1 MAGTDAA
8 RPDGAAASPG
18 GTAAGPGGA
27 RPGGAAA
34 RPGGAKPCGAEPCRA
49 RCAECAVRMAVVR
62 GAAATAAPRAA
73 DPEPK
78 PAAQPAAAC
87 PLCEGRGDDWIRCCT
102 ARFLPLA
109 RQVCGDDATAR
120 DALHDSWVA
129 VLRGIGRYRGRSPAC
144 GWVRTIVRRTA
155 MRTVRR
161 FRRAV
166 ADGQPAWAS
175 ASAGA
180 SPEHDA
186 QRRQLRRFL
195 LNEIARLPPDD
206 RRIIRLRDIDDVPPE
221 QVAACLHLS
230 RTAVSSR
237 LHRAHS
243 RLRRQLRRL
252 GLKPTDARD

>member
-1 MAGTDAA
+1 
-8 RPDGAAASPG
+8 
-18 GTAAGPGGA
+18 
-27 RPGGAAA
+27 
-34 RPGGAKPCGAEPCRA
+34 
-49 RCAECAVRMAVVR
+49 MAVVR
-62 GAAATAAPRAA
+62 GAAVAATPRAA

-129 VLRGIGRYRGRSPAC
+129 VLRGIGRYRGHSPAC

-155 MRTVRR
+155 IRTVRR

-166 ADGQPAWAS
+166 ADGQPARSTAPT
-175 ASAGA
+175 GA
-180 SPEHDA
+180 SPETSLH
-186 QRRQLRRFL
+186 RRRLRRLL
-195 LNEIARLPPDD
+195 LNEVAQLPPED
-206 RRIIRLRDIDDVPPE
+206 RRIIRLRDIDDVPSE
-221 QVAACLHLS
+221 QVAARLRLS

-243 RLRRQLRRL
+243 RLRRQLRSL
-252 GLKPTDARD
+252 DLKPTDARD

>member
-8 RPDGAAASPG
+8 KPG
-18 GTAAGPGGA
+18 GAAAGPGGA
-27 RPGGAAA
+27 AAGPG
-34 RPGGAKPCGAEPCRA
+34 GAEPCRA
-49 RCAECAVRMAVVR
+49 RCADCALRTAVVR
-62 GAAATAAPRAA
+62 AAAVTAPRAA

-129 VLRGIGRYRGRSPAC
+129 VLQGIGRYQGCSPAC

-166 ADGQPAWAS
+166 ADGQPARSTAS
-175 ASAGA
+175 TGA
-180 SPEHDA
+180 NPETSLH
-186 QRRQLRRFL
+186 RRRLRRLL
-195 LNEIARLPPDD
+195 LNEIDQLPPED

-221 QVAACLHLS
+221 QVAARLHLS

-243 RLRRQLRRL
+243 RLRRRLRCL

>member
-8 RPDGAAASPG
+8 KS
-18 GTAAGPGGA
+18 
-27 RPGGAAA
+27 GGAAA
-34 RPGGAKPCGAEPCRA
+34 WPCRAEPCRAEPCRA
-49 RCAECAVRMAVVR
+49 RCAGCAARTAV
-62 GAAATAAPRAA
+62 GQAAAVAAAPRTD

-78 PAAQPAAAC
+78 PAARPAPAC
-87 PLCEGRGDDWIRCCT
+87 PLFEGRGDDWIRCCT

-129 VLRGIGRYRGRSPAC
+129 VLQGIGRYQGCSPAC

-161 FRRAV
+161 FRRAA
-166 ADGQPAWAS
+166 ADGQPAWAT
-175 ASAGA
+175 ASAAA

-186 QRRQLRRFL
+186 HRRRLRRL
-195 LNEIARLPPDD
+195 LRHAIAQLAPED
-206 RRIIRLRDIDDVPPE
+206 RRIIQLRDFDDVPPE
-221 QVAACLHLS
+221 QVAARLHLS

-243 RLRRQLRRL
+243 RLRRRLRHL
-252 GLKPTDARD
+252 GLKPTDDRDRKIGRR